1 MTEHHPPTTDTE
13 AVRSPNR
20 PKIPAKP
27 LTGISRKLEVT
38 VDVATIDEA
47 QERSS
52 SHCMIADAIRK
63 ANPDA
68 QAVQVDLQTIRFT
81 DPKKEAR
88 YIWLTPPLAQRAL
101 INFDQGLPCEPFAF
115 QTTKPVQVVRAK
127 GRGGKGTPK
136 RKPGEPAPRQP
147 TQTSQAREGVV
158 GLNAEAKGRPVL
170 LGGRALPNA
179 VLSNSPRKGLVRRF
193 GLAQLKP

>member
-1 MTEHHPPTTDTE
+1 MPDQHPPATE
-13 AVRSPNR
+13 PEAERSPHR
-20 PKIPAKP
+20 SKIPAKP
-27 LTGISRKLEVT
+27 LTGVSRKLQVS
-38 VDVATIDEA
+38 VDVATIDQA

-63 ANPDA
+63 TNPGV
-68 QAVQVDLQTIRFT
+68 QSVQVDLQTIRFT

-101 INFDQGLPCEPFAF
+101 INFDQGIPCEPFDF
-115 QTTKPVQVVRAK
+115 QTTKPVQVIRAK
-127 GRGGKGTPK
+127 GRGGKGK
-136 RKPGEPAPRQP
+136 RNRKAGEPAAPRP
-147 TQTSQAREGVV
+147 KAPSRAREGVA

-170 LGGRALPNA
+170 LGGFAIPNA
-179 VLSNSPRKGLVRRF
+179 VLSSSPRRGLVRRF